1 MANLTRRETEREA
14 IQAGNGEEIT
24 PQAERFVTPRV
35 SVYETPE
42 EVRLELEMPGVS
54 RDSIDISLERDELTV
69 TGTRKREDFR
79 GEVLHRERLTNSFR
93 RSFVLSERIDGN
105 AIRARYENGILF
117 LTLPKSEDQ
126 KPKKI
131 TIE

>member
-14 IQAGNGEEIT
+14 VQAGNGEEIA
-24 PQAERFVTPRV
+24 PQAERFITPRV

-42 EVRLELEMPGVS
+42 EVLLELEMPGVS

-69 TGTRKREDFR
+69 TGIRKREDFR

-105 AIRARYENGILF
+105 GIRARYDNGILF